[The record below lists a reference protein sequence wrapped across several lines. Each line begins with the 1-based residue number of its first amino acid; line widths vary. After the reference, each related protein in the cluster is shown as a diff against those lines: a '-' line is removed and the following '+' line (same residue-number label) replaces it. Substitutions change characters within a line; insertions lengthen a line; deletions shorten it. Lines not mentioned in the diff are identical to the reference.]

1 MSSEI
6 RRLHVKAQMK
16 AAIGPLQIK
25 TDYCDGSRLQSKR
38 VGRGE
43 GGVGGGGF
51 GGLNK
56 RGREE
61 KLSPMGPS
69 LESATSINSL
79 Q

>member
-43 GGVGGGGF
+43 GGVGGGG
-51 GGLNK
+51 GL
-56 RGREE
+56 
-61 KLSPMGPS
+61 
-69 LESATSINSL
+69 AD
-79 Q
+79 